1 VTVAWLVRVVDEL
14 ELWTA
19 ALGLGEPW
27 RVSAAEFD
35 VESGRLDLHLAY
47 PRGARFACP
56 QPGCEQDRCPVHDTV
71 AKTWRHLDFFQH
83 QAFVHVRVPRVRCRE
98 HGVRLVAVPWARP
111 GSGFTMLFE
120 ALVLTLAKAMP
131 MAKVAEQVRA
141 HDTLLWRTVEHHV
154 NQARAKADFS
164 GVRRVGMDETSARKG
179 QDYISVF
186 ADLDAARVL
195 FATEGR
201 DASTVERF
209 AADLAAHGGDP
220 HKVTTTSSDMSAAFI
235 AGIKQH
241 LPNAALT
248 FDRYH
253 LAAKLSEAVD
263 AVRRAEVATRPEL
276 KHTRWL
282 WLKNWTNLSTQ
293 QRRDLQR
300 LLRPSA
306 KLATARAMRW
316 REDFQAFYDQH
327 PSHAADYLRSWCN
340 GAKRSRLPPVKDFVA
355 LVERHFDG
363 ILAWHHSHASNGL
376 LEGTNSLIQAAKA
389 RARGYRS
396 KQKMITIAYL
406 IAGKLTLPTVTNPNP
421 G

>member
-1 VTVAWLVRVVDEL
+1 MGEVQSHGLGL
-14 ELWTA
+14 FTA

-27 RVSAAEFD
+27 RVSGAEFD
-35 VESGRLDLHLAY
+35 EDAGQLDLHVDY
-47 PRGARFACP
+47 PRGARFRCP
-56 QPGCEQDRCPVHDTV
+56 EPGCEQDRCSVHDTHD
-71 AKTWRHLDFFQH
+71 KTWRHLDFFQH
-83 QAFVHVRVPRVRCRE
+83 KAFLHARVPRVRCPE

-120 ALVLTLAKAMP
+120 ALVLTFAKAMP
-131 MAKVAEQVRA
+131 MRRVQATVRE
-141 HDTLLWRTVEHHV
+141 HDTRVWRIVEHHV
-154 NQARAKADFS
+154 HTARAKEDFS

-179 QDYISVF
+179 QDYISLF

-209 AADLAAHGGDP
+209 AADLVSHGGDP
-220 HKVTTTSSDMSAAFI
+220 KQITTTSSDMSTAFI
-235 AGIKQH
+235 SGITDH
-241 LPNAALT
+241 LPNAQLT

-263 AVRRAEVATRPEL
+263 TVRRTEVATRPEL

-282 WLKNWTNLSTQ
+282 WLKNWANLSTG
-293 QRRDLQR
+293 QRRELQR

-306 KLATARAMRW
+306 QLATGRALRW

-327 PSHAADYLRSWCN
+327 PSYAPEYLRSWCS
-340 GAKRSRLPPVKDFVA
+340 GAKRSRLQPIKDFVA

-363 ILAWHHSHASNGL
+363 IIAWHATRVSNGL
-376 LEGTNSLIQAAKA
+376 LEGTNSLIQAAKT
-389 RARGYRS
+389 RARGYRT
-396 KQKMITIAYL
+396 KNKMITIAYL
-406 IAGKLTLPTVTNPNP
+406 IAGQLPLPTVTNPSP
-421 G
+421 A